1 MKTSQSL
8 LVPLLM
14 ATATVLA
21 VSPVAASQMAQTPI
35 QPNPLIISGLSG
47 GERPTSCG
55 FIPSNPSQV
64 VSVNKAMANLTFQ
77 VTGGGEPTLF
87 ISGPNGQTFCIPADS
102 GSGGRINVPGLWEQ
116 GNYYLFVGNRQAG
129 NFPFTLSIVER

>member
-1 MKTSQSL
+1 MKTSQSM
-8 LVPLLM
+8 LVPFLM

-21 VSPVAASQMAQTPI
+21 FSPVATSQMAPSI

-47 GERPTSCG
+47 GQRPTSCG
-55 FIPSNPSQV
+55 FIPDNPSQV
-64 VSVNKAMANLTFQ
+64 VSVSKPMANLTFQ

-87 ISGPNGQTFCIPADS
+87 ISGPNGQSFCIPADN
-102 GSGGRINVPGLWEQ
+102 GSGGRIVVPGLWEQ
-116 GNYYLFVGNRQAG
+116 GSYYLFVGNRQSG